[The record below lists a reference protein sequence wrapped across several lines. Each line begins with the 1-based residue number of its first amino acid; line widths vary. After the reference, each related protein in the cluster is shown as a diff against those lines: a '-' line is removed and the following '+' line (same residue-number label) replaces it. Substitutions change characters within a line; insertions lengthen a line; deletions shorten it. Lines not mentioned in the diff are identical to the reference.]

1 MSNYEVNISIN
12 KSASLYKIAVYQ
24 QFMVNEFLISPQLNG
39 DVLLKTVCNIFKQSL
54 EAVK

>member
-24 QFMVNEFLISPQLNG
+24 QFMVNEFLISPQLNE